1 MNRFLKIIGATFA
14 VAVAATSCDS
24 ITDSDDTGTV
34 DLSTMDFALTVN
46 LSEDQKLSS
55 GYSTG
60 TIEGT
65 YDLRVV
71 VELRNSESASIV
83 ADREVLYISE
93 SSLTSSSSV
102 VANLSIV
109 PGEYDALVWCDYVAT
124 AEKESEYRSLAY
136 EPADLRGVTITT
148 DTHAVESNVLRRAFA
163 GKKIVDL
170 TEYEGTLRGTAEDEI
185 DVVSVVGGYVLTTTS
200 TISTYASKVTYT
212 SMPSSFNVST
222 GEVNATKA
230 SAAYKP
236 TAVEVSGTNIL
247 GFDYILM
254 DDQSRSLNDVSSTK
268 IDLTVNTYTSYG
280 VSDQVY
286 SVSNLEVFTDQS
298 GTNIATGSVNN

>member
-14 VAVAATSCDS
+14 VAIAATSCDS
-24 ITDSDDTGTV
+24 ITDSDDTGTA
-34 DLSTMDFALTVN
+34 DLSTIDFALTVN
-46 LSEDQKLSS
+46 LGEDQKLSS

-60 TIEGT
+60 DIEGT

-71 VELRNSESASIV
+71 VELRNSESASVV
-83 ADREVLYISE
+83 ADREILYISE

-102 VANLSIV
+102 VANMSIV

-136 EPADLRGVTITT
+136 EPADLRGVTITS

-170 TEYEGTLRGTAEDEI
+170 TEYDGTLRGTAEDEI
-185 DVVSVVGGYVLTTTS
+185 DVVSVVGGYVLTTTDA
-200 TISTYASKVTYT
+200 ISTYASKVTYAT
-212 SMPSSFNVST
+212 MPISFNVST
-222 GEVNATKA
+222 GGVNATKA
-230 SAAYKP
+230 SVAYKP
-236 TAVEVSGTNIL
+236 TAVKVSSTNIL

-254 DDQSRSLNDVSSTK
+254 DDESRDEDGASSTK
-268 IDLTVNTYTSYG
+268 IDLTVNTYNDNGASEQEYNI
-280 VSDQVY
+280 
-286 SVSNLEVFTDQS
+286 SNLEVFTDQS
-298 GTNIATGSVNN
+298 GKSIAQKSVND